1 MILYGYFYFVIY
13 GAILVPLILVVLLR
27 LERTRAVRVYAAAS
41 DDAPYEVRLRA
52 LRVLRM
58 RQPALPRQLRW
69 RDIGV
74 GRLVSLLIIPVL
86 SVAGMWALPL
96 YGDMLIT
103 FSSIPCLLF
112 WLKLRKS
119 NVLGAEVYA
128 LSTWV
133 LAQSVWLGGSIAL
146 ELLGVEPWDPSVTT
160 EGFQPAIG
168 VLQFASVAY
177 AIVGS
182 AVAVRLVRRTPNSPF
197 ALIVLLGWIPLG
209 VAVWSF
215 IFFGAVHLAL
225 AVMLAGYAISR
236 DVRRTLDSRS
246 PEFGDSVEH
255 SVFRVLSSRDRVG
268 AIAFALLGVVILS
281 AFGFVGT
288 WVLLRD
294 AETPLLGD
302 DGTPDSL
309 WFLYAQVVPVAA
321 LALVAGV
328 VAWLKGAL
336 FRYGALLIGIGWPLI
351 LSLVLMLHRGLT
363 MDGFSTISWFAT
375 AAAVGLVLTVMWR
388 VFGLGAV
395 ESRADEGA
403 GLSETAI
410 ETTLDCRFADH

>member
-27 LERTRAVRVYAAAS
+27 LERTRSVRVYAAAS

-52 LRVLRM
+52 LRELRM
-58 RQPALPRQLRW
+58 RQPVLPRQLRW

-74 GRLVSLLIIPVL
+74 GRLVSLLIIPVI

-168 VLQFASVAY
+168 ILQFASVAY

-182 AVAVRLVRRTPNSPF
+182 AVAMRLVRRNPDSPF

-215 IFFGAVHLAL
+215 IYFGAVHLAL

-236 DVRRTLDSRS
+236 DVRRTLDNGS

-255 SVFRVLSSRDRVG
+255 SVFRVLSNHDRVG
-268 AIAFALLGVVILS
+268 AIAFALLGVVVLS
-281 AFGFVGT
+281 AFAVVGT

-328 VAWLKGAL
+328 IAWKAGAL
-336 FRYGALLIGIGWPLI
+336 FRYGAMLIGIGWPLL
-351 LSLVLMLHRGLT
+351 LSLALVPHRQFTESEPDLVGWIPVPFVML
-363 MDGFSTISWFAT
+363 
-375 AAAVGLVLTVMWR
+375 LVLFVMWR
-388 VFGLGAV
+388 VFGPGAV
-395 ESRADEGA
+395 GSSTGEGA

-410 ETTLDCRFADH
+410 ETTLDRRFADH